1 MQLMSIDN
9 IKDIRQTILLAKAYE
24 KKSGEFDRLML
35 QHAHYLPNS
44 IALDNAHS
52 TVEASH
58 ALEELA
64 IRYIEHVPD
73 FLEAIYQIAEQA
85 GIDREI
91 EPFLQIAEDYFLK
104 PPEVVD
110 GHMGLDALM
119 DESYLAHRLM
129 EELNDRFISHCG
141 IPLAPLDMTRAN
153 IIIHHLIGEP
163 FANELDLIVQHAAEN
178 LIHNARVFDTEHF
191 QRYAQDHHAR
201 GWSEELK
208 RWPCL
213 MQDLNVELK
222 IGDSKNTADA
232 DSHDTPKTSTDFIVH

>member
-9 IKDIRQTILLAKAYE
+9 IKDIRQTIILAKKYE
-24 KKSGEFDRLML
+24 QESGEFDRLMFR
-35 QHAHYLPNS
+35 HAHYLPNS

-52 TVEASH
+52 TTEASQ

-64 IRYIEHVPD
+64 VRYIEHVPD

-104 PPEVVD
+104 PPEIVE
-110 GHMGLDALM
+110 GHKGLDALM

-129 EELNDRFISHCG
+129 EELNDRFINHCG

-163 FANELDLIVQHAAEN
+163 FANELDSIVQHAAEN
-178 LIHNARVFDTEHF
+178 LINDARVFETKDF
-191 QRYAQDHHAR
+191 KRYAQDHHAR

-222 IGDSKNTADA
+222 IGDSNNNEPTHRDDNPEEKI
-232 DSHDTPKTSTDFIVH
+232 DFIVH